1 MKNVRTIII
10 SIVFISVSIGL
21 GYFLG
26 TKSLKKAEL
35 ELIKPKVVSDTSPIS
50 LVNPMLP
57 CIQEMKLNMKE
68 LKSFRPALDSY
79 LAKIQIQNP
88 EIHISYYFRDLNNGL
103 WIGVEEKELFS
114 PASLMKIPVMI
125 AVLKKS
131 ETEPTFIDNKIQYDT
146 TLLDKIDEDEGNGF
160 KKNHAEWYSIDQLIT
175 QMITY
180 SDNKATLMLMQAV
193 GMEEI
198 IKVSNELN
206 LDVKNDL
213 NINSNFMKVKS
224 YAAIFRILYNGTYL
238 NKVNSEKA
246 LIYLSKSEFSKG
258 IRAAVPSNVIV
269 AHKYGTR
276 DEFDAKG
283 ISTNIQL
290 HHFGIVYHK
299 QKPFLIGI
307 MTRGGKKEVREKIIY
322 DLSKLTYDEVESFC
336 NKNGLDN

>member
-1 MKNVRTIII
+1 MKNVRTIVI
-10 SIVFISVSIGL
+10 SIVFISISTGL

-26 TKSLKKAEL
+26 SNKNEKAKTDS
-35 ELIKPKVVSDTSPIS
+35 IQSSKINASGSVG

-57 CIQEMKLNMKE
+57 CVEQMKLNMKE
-68 LKSFRPALDSY
+68 IKSFRPALDTY
-79 LAKIQIQNP
+79 LDKIHKQYP

-125 AVLKKS
+125 AVLKR
-131 ETEPTFIDNKIQYDT
+131 TEAEPLFMDNKIQYDT

-160 KKNHAEWYSIDQLIT
+160 KKNHEEWYSIDQLIT

-193 GMEEI
+193 GMDEV
-198 IKVSNELN
+198 IKVSNDLN
-206 LDVKNDL
+206 LDIKNDL
-213 NINSNFMKVKS
+213 NINSNFMKVKA

-238 NKVNSEKA
+238 NRGNSEKA
-246 LIYLSKSEFSKG
+246 LTYLSKSEFSKG
-258 IRAAVPSNVIV
+258 IRAAVPSNILV

-283 ISTNIQL
+283 NSFNIQL

-307 MTRGGKKEVREKIIY
+307 MTRGGKKEIREKIIH

>member
-1 MKNVRTIII
+1 MKNVKTIVI
-10 SIVFISVSIGL
+10 SIVFVSISIAFGF
-21 GYFLG
+21 FLG
-26 TKSLKKAEL
+26 TKSGKNTNA
-35 ELIKPKVVSDTSPIS
+35 PVSQTAKSETNTVNG

-57 CIQEMKLNMKE
+57 CIEQMKLNMKE
-68 LKSFRPALDSY
+68 LKTFRPALDAY
-79 LAKIQIQNP
+79 LAKVQAQHP

-131 ETEPTFIDNKIQYDT
+131 ETEPAFMDNKIQYDT

-160 KKNHAEWYSIDQLIT
+160 KKNHAEWYSIDQLIS

-193 GMEEI
+193 GMDEV

-206 LDVKNDL
+206 LDVRNDL

-238 NKVNSEKA
+238 SRENSEKA
-246 LIYLSKSEFSKG
+246 LNYL
-258 IRAAVPSNVIV
+258 
-269 AHKYGTR
+269 
-276 DEFDAKG
+276 
-283 ISTNIQL
+283 
-290 HHFGIVYHK
+290 
-299 QKPFLIGI
+299 
-307 MTRGGKKEVREKIIY
+307 
-322 DLSKLTYDEVESFC
+322 
-336 NKNGLDN
+336 

>member
-1 MKNVRTIII
+1 MKNVRTIVI
-10 SIVFISVSIGL
+10 SIVFISISIGL
-21 GYFLG
+21 GYFFG
-26 TKSLKKAEL
+26 RNNAEKSKTDS
-35 ELIKPKVVSDTSPIS
+35 IQSNIIIDSDYVS

-57 CIQEMKLNMKE
+57 CVEQLKLNMKE
-68 LKSFRPALDSY
+68 LKTFRPKLDTY
-79 LAKIQIQNP
+79 LEQIHKQYP

-125 AVLKKS
+125 AVLKR
-131 ETEPTFIDNKIQYDT
+131 TEVEPLFMDNKIQYDT

-160 KKNHAEWYSIDQLIT
+160 KKNHSEWYSIDQLIT

-193 GMEEI
+193 GMDEV
-198 IKVSNELN
+198 IKVSNDLN
-206 LDVKNDL
+206 LDIKNDL
-213 NINSNFMKVKS
+213 NINSNFMKVKA

-258 IRAAVPSNVIV
+258 IRAAVPSNILV

-283 ISTNIQL
+283 NSFNIQL

-307 MTRGGKKEVREKIIY
+307 MTRGGKKEIREKIIY

>member
-1 MKNVRTIII
+1 MKNVRTIVI
-10 SIVFISVSIGL
+10 SVVFISISIGL

-26 TKSLKKAEL
+26 SNNSEKSKTDSFQSSIIIDSGYL
-35 ELIKPKVVSDTSPIS
+35 S

-57 CIQEMKLNMKE
+57 CVEQLKLNMKE
-68 LKSFRPALDSY
+68 LKTFRPKLDTY
-79 LAKIQIQNP
+79 LEQIHKQYP

-103 WIGVEEKELFS
+103 WIGVEEKEMFS

-125 AVLKKS
+125 AVLKKTES
-131 ETEPTFIDNKIQYDT
+131 EPAFMENKIQYDT
-146 TLLDKIDEDEGNGF
+146 TLLDKIDEDEGKGF
-160 KKNHAEWYSIDQLIT
+160 KKNHNEWYSLDQLIT

-193 GMEEI
+193 GMDNV
-198 IKVSNELN
+198 IKVSNDLN
-206 LDVKNDL
+206 LDIKNDL

-238 NKVNSEKA
+238 NRENSEKA
-246 LIYLSKSEFSKG
+246 LTYLSKAEFSKG
-258 IRAAVPSNVIV
+258 IKAAVPADVLV

-276 DEFDAKG
+276 DEFDSKG
-283 ISTNIQL
+283 NAINVQL
-290 HHFGIVYHK
+290 HHFGIVYHQ

-322 DLSKLTYDEVESFC
+322 DLSKLTYDEVNSFC

>member
-1 MKNVRTIII
+1 MKNVKTIVI
-10 SIVFISVSIGL
+10 SIVFVSISIAFGF
-21 GYFLG
+21 FLG
-26 TKSLKKAEL
+26 TKSGKNTNA
-35 ELIKPKVVSDTSPIS
+35 PVSQTAKSETNTVNG

-57 CIQEMKLNMKE
+57 CIEQMKLNMKE
-68 LKSFRPALDSY
+68 LKTFRPALDAY
-79 LAKIQIQNP
+79 LAKVQAQHP

-131 ETEPTFIDNKIQYDT
+131 ETEPAFMDNKIQYDT

-160 KKNHAEWYSIDQLIT
+160 KKNHAEWYSIDQLIS

-193 GMEEI
+193 GMDEV

-206 LDVKNDL
+206 LDVRNDL

-238 NKVNSEKA
+238 SRENSEKA
-246 LIYLSKSEFSKG
+246 LNYLSKAEFTKG
-258 IRAAVPSNVIV
+258 IRAAVPMDVQV

-276 DEFDAKG
+276 DEFDSKG
-283 ISTNIQL
+283 NSTNIQL

-307 MTRGGKKEVREKIIY
+307 MTRGGKKDVREKIIY
-322 DLSKLTYDEVESFC
+322 DLSKLTYDEVDSFC
-336 NKNGLDN
+336 KKNGLDN

>member
-1 MKNVRTIII
+1 MKNVRTIVI
-10 SIVFISVSIGL
+10 SIVFISISIGL

-26 TKSLKKAEL
+26 SNKTERAKIDSTKSTN
-35 ELIKPKVVSDTSPIS
+35 ISDKSSIS

-68 LKSFRPALDSY
+68 LKTFRPKLDNY
-79 LAKIQIQNP
+79 LEQIHKQYP

-125 AVLKKS
+125 AVLKKTES
-131 ETEPTFIDNKIQYDT
+131 EPAFMENKIQYDT
-146 TLLDKIDEDEGNGF
+146 TLLDKIDEDEGKGF
-160 KKNHAEWYSIDQLIT
+160 KKNHNEWYSLDQLIT

-193 GMEEI
+193 GMDDVL
-198 IKVSNELN
+198 KVSNELN
-206 LDVKNDL
+206 LEVKNDL

-238 NKVNSEKA
+238 SKENSEKA
-246 LIYLSKSEFSKG
+246 LNYLSNSEFSKG

-276 DEFDAKG
+276 DEFDTKG
-283 ISTNIQL
+283 NSTNIQL

-307 MTRGGKKEVREKIIY
+307 MTRGGKKEIREKIIY

-336 NKNGLDN
+336 NRNGLDN

>member
-1 MKNVRTIII
+1 MKNVRTIVI
-10 SIVFISVSIGL
+10 SIIFISISIGL
-21 GYFLG
+21 GYFFG
-26 TKSLKKAEL
+26 RNNAEKSKTDSMQSS
-35 ELIKPKVVSDTSPIS
+35 IIIDSGYVS

-57 CIQEMKLNMKE
+57 CVEQLKLNMKE
-68 LKSFRPALDSY
+68 LKTFRPALDSY
-79 LAKIQIQNP
+79 LDKVHKQYP

-103 WIGVEEKELFS
+103 WIGVEEKEMFS

-125 AVLKKS
+125 AMLKRT
-131 ETEPTFIDNKIQYDT
+131 ETEPLFMDNKIQYDT

-160 KKNHAEWYSIDQLIT
+160 KKNHGEWYSIDQLIT

-193 GMEEI
+193 GMDEV
-198 IKVSNELN
+198 IKVSNDLN
-206 LDVKNDL
+206 LDIKNDL

-246 LIYLSKSEFSKG
+246 LTYLSNSEFSKG
-258 IRAAVPSNVIV
+258 IRAAVPSNILV

-283 ISTNIQL
+283 NSFNIQF

-307 MTRGGKKEVREKIIY
+307 MTRGGKKEIREKIIY

>member
-1 MKNVRTIII
+1 MKNVKTIVI
-10 SIVFISVSIGL
+10 SIVFISISIGL

-26 TKSLKKAEL
+26 LNSSSFSKKEA
-35 ELIKPKVVSDTSPIS
+35 PKLTNSINLNTSA
-50 LVNPMLP
+50 LVNPLLP

-68 LKSFRPALDSY
+68 LKTFRPALDSY
-79 LAKIQIQNP
+79 LVKIHEQYP

-103 WIGVEEKELFS
+103 WIGVEEKEMFS

-125 AVLKKS
+125 AILKRS
-131 ETEPTFIDNKIQYDT
+131 ETEPAFMENKIQYDT
-146 TLLDKIDEDEGNGF
+146 TLLDKIDEDEGDGF
-160 KKNHAEWYSIDQLIT
+160 KKNHGEWYSIDQLIT

-180 SDNKATLMLMQAV
+180 SDNKATLMLMQAL
-193 GMEEI
+193 GMEDV
-198 IKVSNELN
+198 IKVSNDLN
-206 LDVKNDL
+206 LDIKNDL

-246 LIYLSKSEFSKG
+246 LTYLSKSEFSKG
-258 IRAAVPSNVIV
+258 IRAAVPSNVLV

-283 ISTNIQL
+283 NSINIQL

-307 MTRGGKKEVREKIIY
+307 MTRGGKKEIREKIIF